1 MKRKNYIQPATEVVM
16 MHMEN
21 LMVEERLLMMAL
33 LTFAAV
39 PAYRIKTVLYVTTK
53 KVCQDFWHT
62 FLVINNRCFPAVL
75 SVHFS
80 RIFARVS
87 LLYRD

>member
-1 MKRKNYIQPATEVVM
+1 
-16 MHMEN
+16 
-21 LMVEERLLMMAL
+21 MVEERLLMMAL

-39 PAYRIKTVLYVTTK
+39 PAYRVKTVLYVTTK

-80 RIFARVS
+80 RIFARAFCP
-87 LLYRD
+87 LLLDSTETQTRLFTDPK